1 MREGVFCFW
10 IKIMNRKKIV
20 FIFGGQGSQYNGMA
34 KELYNENEVFRNSM
48 NFLDEIFIEKM
59 KKSV

>member
-48 NFLDEIFIEKM
+48 NFLDEN
-59 KKSV
+59 